1 MASSHTTTG
10 GEKKDGRGKTIIGWK
25 VSGNTRYV
33 ALVAFGTELF
43 VSG

>member
-1 MASSHTTTG
+1 MASLHTTTG
-10 GEKKDGRGKTIIGWK
+10 GEKKDGRGKTIIGWEIP
-25 VSGNTRYV
+25 GNTQGV

>member
-10 GEKKDGRGKTIIGWK
+10 GEKKDGRGKTIIRWE
-25 VSGNTRYV
+25 VPGNTQGV
-33 ALVAFGTELF
+33 ALVAFGTEFF